1 MRTIKELLILLREY
15 FPKSDLSE
23 RGALCFAIR
32 DMWVDEDIITADEEA
47 SLNRYLHEKRDRVNG
62 ISGAIPDPD
71 EPYFFQEGELAPR
84 LEFLDKLIAE
94 L

>member
-15 FPKSDLSE
+15 FPKSDICE

-32 DMWVDEDIITADEEA
+32 DMYHDHHLISREEEHI
-47 SLNRYLHEKRDRVNG
+47 LYDYIHDNRHKCLGIKRACSSDF
-62 ISGAIPDPD
+62 
-71 EPYFFQEGELAPR
+71 PYFFPDGELAPR
-84 LEFLDKLIAE
+84 LKFLDKLIAE

>member
-1 MRTIKELLILLREY
+1 MRTIKELLMLLREY
-15 FPKSDLSE
+15 FPTSDLNE

-32 DMWVDEDIITADEEA
+32 DMYVDHSLISKEEEQMLSDYIHDNRSICLEMRTACRSDF
-47 SLNRYLHEKRDRVNG
+47 
-62 ISGAIPDPD
+62 
-71 EPYFFQEGELAPR
+71 PYFFPEGELQPR

>member
-32 DMWVDEDIITADEEA
+32 DMRADEGVITADEED
-47 SLNRYLHEKRDRVNG
+47 SLNSYIHEKRDRVNG
-62 ISGAIPDPD
+62 ISGATPHV
-71 EPYFFQEGELAPR
+71 PYFFQEGELAPR